1 MEQDNQAPKKEAHST
16 GGLHMHGE
24 IDQSAAL
31 EDAEDWEDWE
41 TKLVMWSIGVGIG
54 VLVVFGA
61 IINMTIL
68 AK

>member
-1 MEQDNQAPKKEAHST
+1 MEQENQAPKEPVRT
-16 GGLHMHGE
+16 GGLHMDGE
-24 IDQSAAL
+24 LDQAAAL

-41 TKLVMWSIGVGIG
+41 TKLVMWSIGIGIG

>member
-1 MEQDNQAPKKEAHST
+1 MAEQEKKHST
-16 GGLHMHGE
+16 GGLHMGDD
-24 IDQSAAL
+24 IDQEAAL
-31 EDAEDWEDWE
+31 EDAEEWEDWE
-41 TKLVMWSIGVGIG
+41 TKLVLWSIGIGIG

>member
-1 MEQDNQAPKKEAHST
+1 MEQDNKAPKERQST
-16 GGLHMHGE
+16 GGLDMHGDM
-24 IDQSAAL
+24 DQAAAL
-31 EDAEDWEDWE
+31 ENAEDWEDWE
-41 TKLVMWSIGVGIG
+41 TKLVMWSIGIGIG